1 MSYRLF
7 GREID
12 TDASLLVK
20 VFQKKRNLSKKVIP
34 SIIKFC
40 KLNNNEA
47 RFFELLFEFTKAK
60 SQDEIK
66 RLFDLMNEVKGVDNI
81 SLSLDQYSYY
91 SKWYY
96 SALWALMNVKP
107 NQPASFYAKHL
118 IPPISVSDAKEAIR
132 VLDNIG
138 LIKKNDDGTYNT
150 LNRHITSGKPKKRSA
165 VRNYHKEIIDL
176 AQKSIESVS
185 TDKRDISTVTASV
198 DHACL
203 LDIKEILDETR
214 KKIQSRVESVDQAS
228 KVIQINFQVF
238 PTSKEVKA

>member
-1 MSYRLF
+1 MTNIYNYLDYRDFLLDFYQSSKDSRYMSYRLF

-107 NQPASFYAKHL
+107 NQPASFYAKNL

-132 VLDNIG
+132 VLAI
-138 LIKKNDDGTYNT
+138 
-150 LNRHITSGKPKKRSA
+150 LN
-165 VRNYHKEIIDL
+165 
-176 AQKSIESVS
+176 KSIF
-185 TDKRDISTVTASV
+185 TPRGIGTN
-198 DHACL
+198 L
-203 LDIKEILDETR
+203 
-214 KKIQSRVESVDQAS
+214 
-228 KVIQINFQVF
+228 
-238 PTSKEVKA
+238 